1 MKQLKKRSKGFSLIE
16 LIVSITI
23 IGVISGLGMLM
34 LSEGSSI
41 FFSES
46 STKRVMDEGQL
57 SIWKLMHEVRTVE
70 SLDNFATSNENRLY
84 VASSSDGMAFEID
97 SDDNLIVNQG
107 QVSSLLSDM
116 INPLGDNAFI
126 FKNSVG
132 NIIET
137 DSPSGLVDAE
147 NVSLV
152 ELNLHFIQNGEEM
165 NISSHVSP
173 RNSRYGRKLSFH
185 E

>member
-1 MKQLKKRSKGFSLIE
+1 MIQLKKRSKGFSLIE

-116 INPLGDNAFI
+116 INPLGDNAFR

>member
-1 MKQLKKRSKGFSLIE
+1 MIQLKKRSKGFSLIE

-116 INPLGDNAFI
+116 INPLGDNAFR

-137 DSPSGLVDAE
+137 NSPSGLVDAE